1 MIEKVVF
8 LQWDILGLFSVYLSV
23 SFETLQ
29 ILCQKV
35 SIQYTI
41 LGFEPAAIGKWL
53 ENLSRMRRAPREH
66 SLRWGK

>member
-29 ILCQKV
+29 ILRQKMSKSFHPV
-35 SIQYTI
+35 YDSGIRTRSHWQMAGE
-41 LGFEPAAIGKWL
+41 LK
-53 ENLSRMRRAPREH
+53 
-66 SLRWGK
+66 